1 MEDKDIISRLFFSC
15 WERQEREDWELLRG
29 MSGRIPDLRRLI
41 SDELDV
47 RGDAFSPDGEKIWR
61 NILSR
66 IRIRERR
73 LRVIR
78 ISFQYAAVALFS
90 LLLAGAFHVVRE
102 SKQKY
107 EFYSPVSV
115 SVGLK
120 PFCGAVLLLE
130 DGSSVDLSAIGRDTV
145 FDARNIRMRID
156 SLRSVCYGGSNVSS
170 DVAVF
175 HTLVVPRASDYEL
188 ELSDG
193 SRVRLNSA
201 SRLRFPVSF
210 SGRERRVYLD
220 GEAYFQVRSD
230 TTKPFIV
237 ESGRMRLKVL
247 GTEFNVCGYGTA
259 GDVKATLVEGLV
271 WVKDSLQKNYTV
283 LLPGQQAEVADGVV
297 RVNEVDVSTCISWLK
312 GKFYFDRMSLEA
324 LSFRLESWYDVVFYF
339 ENERA
344 RSYLFTGVIY
354 KSFSIEEI
362 TDLIAKTTR
371 GVDFEIEG
379 RRVIVR

>member
-15 WERQEREDWELLRG
+15 WARKEKEDWKLLRD
-29 MSGRIPDLRRLI
+29 MSERIPDLKRLI
-41 SDELDV
+41 SGELDV
-47 RGDAFSPDGEKIWR
+47 RRDAFNPDREKIWR
-61 NILSR
+61 TILSR
-66 IRIRERR
+66 IRTRERR

-78 ISFQYAAVALFS
+78 ISMQYAAVVLFS
-90 LLLAGAFHVVRE
+90 LLLAGAFRVVWE

-107 EFYSPVSV
+107 ELYSPALEPVS
-115 SVGLK
+115 LK

-130 DGSSVDLSAIGRDTV
+130 DGKAVDLSAIGRDTV
-145 FDARNIRMRID
+145 FDARNICMRID
-156 SLRSVCYGGSNVSS
+156 SFRSVSYGRVNASA
-170 DVAVF
+170 DCAVF
-175 HTLVVPRASDYEL
+175 HTLVVPRVSDYEL

-193 SRVRLNSA
+193 SRVRLNSD

-210 SGRERRVYLD
+210 TGSERRVYLD
-220 GEAYFQVRSD
+220 GEAYFQITAD

-247 GTEFNVCGYGTA
+247 GTEFNVCAYATE

-271 WVKDSLQKNYTV
+271 WIRDSLQKNYTV
-283 LLPGQQAEVADGVV
+283 LLPGQQAEVVNGVV
-297 RVNEVDVSTCISWLK
+297 RVKEVDVSTCISWLK
-312 GKFYFDRMSLEA
+312 GKFYFDCMSLEE
-324 LSFRLESWYDVVFYF
+324 LSLWLERWYDVVFYF

-362 TDLIAKTTR
+362 TDLIAKTTH
-371 GVDFEIEG
+371 GVEFEIDG
-379 RRVIVR
+379 DRVVVR